1 MMGFRATPS
10 FNTLSPGQLVR
21 DAYEQPMS
29 LGSTFLD
36 QLGGGALE
44 SYGLG
49 TFLRGSSLPMTAPL
63 EKQSVYTGRT
73 VGGLQEQRW
82 ETDEEFA
89 ARRKAAGA
97 MTQDEYI
104 ASPYYRNNIP
114 YDAGM
119 TRDRAATLAA
129 WDDAKKVR
137 QFYAEKRPITSFF
150 GNLAGQALDPINYI
164 PVAGPLVKGTAV
176 AKFGR
181 VGGAALAGSL
191 DAASNTAV
199 FGLATA
205 DVRADLGD
213 DVSWQAMTTDIAM
226 AALIGGAFGAVGG
239 VLGRRA
245 DARLE
250 AATKEQ
256 LSTLRNVQEARVA
269 LNEAIDGLVTSG
281 EINLSPNAL
290 EPLQRVST
298 DLQARF
304 QQIDRIVQSQYP
316 SERAPRKPQSLFDF
330 IAANGGIAD
339 DAGELAALG
348 LSRKFVP
355 GRGALLRKSGKSL
368 DYAREAVAEAGY
380 FNHIYGDT
388 ERASSMS
395 TPDDLLKLLDQEA
408 RGQPVY
414 SVLQDAD
421 RISAVEAHEAGNA
434 ARDAYRRLVEE
445 IDTARNELNLEHE
458 IDDAILT
465 RASEISARE
474 DVDPVTALERAM
486 EEDYRAFAKALE
498 ERGEGLSNEPEFDIP
513 FFEDFR
519 SGSEPS
525 GDARAASTGS
535 GSGDGRTS
543 SPDRQQLQNVGSAQ
557 RQAQGLNPTQTV
569 DATRPRPE
577 PIPEERAQAENS
589 VGRPDDYRALAEQYR
604 VDPATGSFV
613 EEADIAQ
620 LEFEGRL
627 TEADKDAIAAAQST
641 FDDGAAYGEALKA
654 AVACLT

>member
-10 FNTLSPGQLVR
+10 FNTLSPGQMVQ
-21 DAYEQPMS
+21 DAYAQPMGI
-29 LGSTFLD
+29 GSTFLD

-73 VGGLQEQRW
+73 IGGLQEQRF
-82 ETDEEFA
+82 ETDEEFS

-137 QFYAEKRPITSFF
+137 QFYAEKRPVTSFF

-164 PVAGPLVKGTAV
+164 PVAGPLVKGAAA

-191 DAASNTAV
+191 DAATNTAV

-205 DVRADLGD
+205 DARADLGD

-256 LSTLRNVQEARVA
+256 LSTLRNVQEARIA
-269 LNEAIDGLVTSG
+269 LNEAIDGLLTEG
-281 EINLSPNAL
+281 EVKLSPNAIEPLARVTDEVAPRVAIDSIARNL
-290 EPLQRVST
+290 EPATFERLDALDRTFEINSAEIARLTSLSIDNERFGPTRAAMIEAERLAERLEKAEANVAKAGSDKERAAAVQRRDAIRTDLRERLSLIDDNVVREIETIDESLRARRSANEPVSRERMELQQRVEQ
-298 DLQARF
+298 LQADARKAYWADATENF
-304 QQIDRIVQSQYP
+304 NRISSPVDDVDPAVNQSATP
-316 SERAPRKPQSLFDF
+316 VT
-330 IAANGGIAD
+330 
-339 DAGELAALG
+339 ELAA
-348 LSRKFVP
+348 P
-355 GRGALLRKSGKSL
+355 GTRITRP
-368 DYAREAVAEAGY
+368 AV
-380 FNHIYGDT
+380 
-388 ERASSMS
+388 
-395 TPDDLLKLLDQEA
+395 
-408 RGQPVY
+408 
-414 SVLQDAD
+414 
-421 RISAVEAHEAGNA
+421 SA
-434 ARDAYRRLVEE
+434 
-445 IDTARNELNLEHE
+445 IDV
-458 IDDAILT
+458 
-465 RASEISARE
+465 S
-474 DVDPVTALERAM
+474 
-486 EEDYRAFAKALE
+486 
-498 ERGEGLSNEPEFDIP
+498 
-513 FFEDFR
+513 
-519 SGSEPS
+519 
-525 GDARAASTGS
+525 
-535 GSGDGRTS
+535 
-543 SPDRQQLQNVGSAQ
+543 
-557 RQAQGLNPTQTV
+557 
-569 DATRPRPE
+569 RPRPE
-577 PIPEERAQAENS
+577 PIPDGRSQAENS

-604 VDPATGSFV
+604 VDPANGSFV

-627 TEADKDAIAAAQST
+627 TEADKAAIAAAQST

-654 AVACLT
+654 AVACLI

>member
-1 MMGFRATPS
+1 MGFRATPS
-10 FNTLSPGQLVR
+10 FNTLSPGQMVQ
-21 DAYEQPMS
+21 DAYAQPMGI
-29 LGSTFLD
+29 GSTFLD

-73 VGGLQEQRW
+73 IGGLQEQRF
-82 ETDEEFA
+82 ETDEEFS

-137 QFYAEKRPITSFF
+137 QFYAEKRPVTSFF

-164 PVAGPLVKGTAV
+164 PVAGPLVKGAAA

-191 DAASNTAV
+191 DAATNTAV

-205 DVRADLGD
+205 DARADLGD

-256 LSTLRNVQEARVA
+256 LSTLRNVQEARIA
-269 LNEAIDGLVTSG
+269 LNEAIDGLLTEG
-281 EINLSPNAL
+281 EVKLSPNAIEPLARVTDEVAPRVAIDSIARNL
-290 EPLQRVST
+290 EPATFERLDALDRTFEINSAEIARLTSLSIDNERFGPTRAAMIEAERLAERLEKAEANVAKAGSDKERAAAVQRRDAIRTDLRERLSLIDDNVVREIETIDESLRARRSANEPVSRERMELQQRVEQ
-298 DLQARF
+298 LQADARKAYWADATENF
-304 QQIDRIVQSQYP
+304 NRISSPVDDVDPAVNQSATP
-316 SERAPRKPQSLFDF
+316 VT
-330 IAANGGIAD
+330 
-339 DAGELAALG
+339 ELAA
-348 LSRKFVP
+348 P
-355 GRGALLRKSGKSL
+355 GTRITRP
-368 DYAREAVAEAGY
+368 AV
-380 FNHIYGDT
+380 
-388 ERASSMS
+388 
-395 TPDDLLKLLDQEA
+395 
-408 RGQPVY
+408 
-414 SVLQDAD
+414 
-421 RISAVEAHEAGNA
+421 SA
-434 ARDAYRRLVEE
+434 
-445 IDTARNELNLEHE
+445 IDV
-458 IDDAILT
+458 
-465 RASEISARE
+465 S
-474 DVDPVTALERAM
+474 
-486 EEDYRAFAKALE
+486 
-498 ERGEGLSNEPEFDIP
+498 
-513 FFEDFR
+513 
-519 SGSEPS
+519 
-525 GDARAASTGS
+525 
-535 GSGDGRTS
+535 
-543 SPDRQQLQNVGSAQ
+543 
-557 RQAQGLNPTQTV
+557 
-569 DATRPRPE
+569 RPRPE
-577 PIPEERAQAENS
+577 PIPDGRSQAENS

-604 VDPATGSFV
+604 VDPANGSFV

-627 TEADKDAIAAAQST
+627 TEADKAAIAAAQST

-654 AVACLT
+654 AVACLI

>member
-1 MMGFRATPS
+1 MGFRATPS
-10 FNTLSPGQLVR
+10 FNTLSPGQMVQ
-21 DAYEQPMS
+21 DAYAQPMGI
-29 LGSTFLD
+29 GSTFLD

-73 VGGLQEQRW
+73 IGGLQEQRF
-82 ETDEEFA
+82 ETDEEFS

-164 PVAGPLVKGTAV
+164 PVAGPLVKGAAA

-181 VGGAALAGSL
+181 IGGAALAGSL
-191 DAASNTAV
+191 DAATNTAV

-205 DVRADLGD
+205 GPRADLGD

-239 VLGRRA
+239 ILGRRA

-256 LSTLRNVQEARVA
+256 LSTLRNVQEARIA
-269 LNEAIDGLVTSG
+269 LNEAIDGLVTEG
-281 EINLSPNAL
+281 EVKLSPNAIEPLARVTDEVAPRVAIDSIARNL
-290 EPLQRVST
+290 EPTTFERLDALDRTFEINSAEIARLTSLSLDNERFGPTRAAMIEAERLAEWLEKAEANIAKAGSDKERAAAVQRRDAIRNDLRERLSTIDDNVVREIETIDESLRARRSANEPVSRERMELQQRVEQ
-298 DLQARF
+298 LQAKARKTYWTDATENF
-304 QQIDRIVQSQYP
+304 NRISSTVDDVDPAVNQSATP
-316 SERAPRKPQSLFDF
+316 VT
-330 IAANGGIAD
+330 
-339 DAGELAALG
+339 ELAA
-348 LSRKFVP
+348 P
-355 GRGALLRKSGKSL
+355 GTRITRP
-368 DYAREAVAEAGY
+368 AV
-380 FNHIYGDT
+380 
-388 ERASSMS
+388 
-395 TPDDLLKLLDQEA
+395 
-408 RGQPVY
+408 
-414 SVLQDAD
+414 
-421 RISAVEAHEAGNA
+421 NA
-434 ARDAYRRLVEE
+434 
-445 IDTARNELNLEHE
+445 IDV
-458 IDDAILT
+458 
-465 RASEISARE
+465 S
-474 DVDPVTALERAM
+474 
-486 EEDYRAFAKALE
+486 
-498 ERGEGLSNEPEFDIP
+498 
-513 FFEDFR
+513 
-519 SGSEPS
+519 
-525 GDARAASTGS
+525 
-535 GSGDGRTS
+535 
-543 SPDRQQLQNVGSAQ
+543 
-557 RQAQGLNPTQTV
+557 
-569 DATRPRPE
+569 RPRPE
-577 PIPEERAQAENS
+577 LVPDGRSQAENS

-604 VDPATGSFV
+604 VDPANGSFV

-620 LEFEGRL
+620 LDFEGRL
-627 TEADKDAIAAAQST
+627 TETDKAAVAAAQST

-654 AVACLT
+654 AVACLI